1 MLVLRRRPG
10 ESIFL
15 GDDVEIE
22 ILEASSQGAKI
33 GIRAPRDM
41 VILRKELKVAAD
53 QNRAAAISPEV
64 GEVTKI
70 LKKNADRL
78 KSSPSATISNLRA
91 Y

>member
-1 MLVLRRRPG
+1 VLRRRAG

-22 ILEASSQGAKI
+22 VLEANSQGAKL
-33 GIRAPRDM
+33 GIRAPREM

-53 QNRAAAISPEV
+53 QNRAAAISPEI

-70 LKKNADRL
+70 LKKMQT
-78 KSSPSATISNLRA
+78 SSRPLPVQR
-91 Y
+91 